1 MPAGVPL
8 PGHFWHPIFDPLRS
22 DPEFSAL
29 VAASGAPRMVP
40 ERTPP
45 AERSRPLILQDEDS
59 DADAAQAATP

>member
-1 MPAGVPL
+1 
-8 PGHFWHPIFDPLRS
+8 
-22 DPEFSAL
+22 
-29 VAASGAPRMVP
+29 MVP